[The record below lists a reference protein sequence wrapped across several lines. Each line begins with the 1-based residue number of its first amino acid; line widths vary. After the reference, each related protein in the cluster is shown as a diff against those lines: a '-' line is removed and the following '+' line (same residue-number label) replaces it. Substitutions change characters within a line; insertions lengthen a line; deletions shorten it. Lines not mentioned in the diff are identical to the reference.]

1 MPVARRNESSTAR
14 PAAYRSGAA
23 RTAAGDIP
31 SDSVL
36 GGTTL
41 FWVWP
46 EQEIVVALTANLSEA
61 PLGGRAF
68 AERLGVPFLEAED
81 TD

>member
-23 RTAAGDIP
+23 RTAAG
-31 SDSVL
+31 DSVL